1 MRRGKSLKAGNTR
14 HYAVGYAKPP
24 TASRFKPGQ
33 SGNAKGRPK
42 GRKNF
47 KTLIRNAMT
56 AKISIQ
62 EGGRNR
68 QVSKL
73 EGVVLRQIQNALQ
86 GDDRSAMAVM
96 KIASQLNLLDDVADN
111 GSIEEALSASDERIL
126 QELVS
131 RRRGAK
137 GR

>member
-1 MRRGKSLKAGNTR
+1 MRQRKSSKTGNTR
-14 HYAVGYAKPP
+14 HYAIGYAKPP
-24 TASRFKPGQ
+24 TASQFKPGQ

-62 EGGRNR
+62 ENGRNK

-73 EGVVLRQIQNALQ
+73 EGVVLRQLQSALQ
-86 GDDRSAMAVM
+86 GDDKSAMAVM
-96 KIASQLNLLDDVADN
+96 KIATQLNLLDDVADN
-111 GSIEEALSASDERIL
+111 GPVEAALSASDERIL
-126 QELVS
+126 QVLAS
-131 RRRGAK
+131 RGRGVK

>member
-1 MRRGKSLKAGNTR
+1 MRRGKSLKTGNTR
-14 HYAVGYAKPP
+14 HYTVGYAKPP

-73 EGVVLRQIQNALQ
+73 EGWCCV
-86 GDDRSAMAVM
+86 RSKVRFRVT
-96 KIASQLNLLDDVADN
+96 IGQPWRL
-111 GSIEEALSASDERIL
+111 
-126 QELVS
+126 
-131 RRRGAK
+131 
-137 GR
+137 